1 MVEED
6 QGYGA
11 FKLNLHRFMRP
22 GGMHP
27 LSAEGLDDIVRQ
39 HLIISERS
47 VIEQVPWKLEESK
60 CCYYIK
66 SHEGG
71 SSNHRLTSISGKLM
85 VEIPLEAISE
95 YK

>member
-11 FKLNLHRFMRP
+11 FKLNLYRFMRP
-22 GGMHP
+22 GGTHP

-47 VIEQVPWKLEESK
+47 VIEQVPWKANVATILKVMKEVPV
-60 CCYYIK
+60 IT
-66 SHEGG
+66 G
-71 SSNHRLTSISGKLM
+71 S
-85 VEIPLEAISE
+85 PLFLGS
-95 YK
+95 

>member
-11 FKLNLHRFMRP
+11 FKMNLYRFMRP
-22 GGMHP
+22 GGKHP

-71 SSNHRLTSISGKLM
+71 SSNHGLTLISRKLM

-95 YK
+95 HK